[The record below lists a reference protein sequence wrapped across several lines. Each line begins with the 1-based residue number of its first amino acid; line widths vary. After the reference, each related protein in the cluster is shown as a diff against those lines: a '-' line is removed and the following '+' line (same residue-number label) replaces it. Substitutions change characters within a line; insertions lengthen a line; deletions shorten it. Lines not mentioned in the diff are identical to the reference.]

1 MVKQNATV
9 LLEDARIGFRN
20 FSGKEGPYNRSG
32 DRNFTLFLEPDIAKA
47 MEEDGW
53 NIRYLTPRDEGDIPQ
68 ALLEVRVHYSGSRPP
83 RVVLITSRGQTT
95 LDENSIS
102 ILDWAEIRLVDMII
116 RPYHWEINGK
126 GGIKAYLKTMYVTI
140 DEDELEM
147 RYGIPMDEDEDER
160 MEKDIGIPGI

>member
-32 DRNFTLFLEPDIAKA
+32 DRNFSLFLEPDIAKA

-68 ALLEVRVHYSGSRPP
+68 ALLEEIPDRKHRFCAVCRTETQGCRRQGVDQGQAVEHVDVPRSRQGRSGDRH
-83 RVVLITSRGQTT
+83 
-95 LDENSIS
+95 
-102 ILDWAEIRLVDMII
+102 IRAGL
-116 RPYHWEINGK
+116 PK
-126 GGIKAYLKTMYVTI
+126 Q
-140 DEDELEM
+140 
-147 RYGIPMDEDEDER
+147 
-160 MEKDIGIPGI
+160 